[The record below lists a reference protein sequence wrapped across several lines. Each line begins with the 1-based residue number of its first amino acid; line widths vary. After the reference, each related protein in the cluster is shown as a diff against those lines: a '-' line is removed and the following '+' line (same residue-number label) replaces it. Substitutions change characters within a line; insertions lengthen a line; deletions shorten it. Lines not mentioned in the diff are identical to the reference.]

1 MLMPEVKEND
11 IIQKKN
17 FHNNMTPLIEEEEEE
32 NNDMNMDNDDK
43 NMNIDN
49 DDKENKD
56 DMMMDTKIEEESPSP
71 AIPKFNA
78 NTSVPNISSTTSNA
92 YTKFNSKSTQK
103 YVFQSKINN
112 IGQSSYSNVKKTMQ
126 IHPLINNKNNLT
138 NNILQNRQN
147 MHFQNKLENKNLN
160 NNRKFLSNNP
170 LVNDSIIEEEEE
182 EDEVPEL
189 KSHNKLDLMSVES
202 PKKVISPPLG
212 HSKVNFGSNINKL
225 INTPPNANTFP
236 YNIKLNHPNIN
247 AGPFP
252 HTFKNYKNTYNN
264 KINLNFG
271 STSSLLN
278 KLKANSFS
286 KSPLPSIPDSP
297 VTKPTQVR
305 EVPEIKS
312 VINNSKLKNSFN
324 SLTAIKESPIVKPL
338 NTVTIPE
345 EIPEEEEEDAMETEE
360 TVNTKTEPDTIMEE
374 ERVID
379 TIQEEEEEEEE
390 KVNNTMQEEKKE
402 RIIDTIKE
410 EKEERIIDTIQEEKE
425 ERVIDTIQEEEE
437 EENKESRIESKPMES
452 NVKPINNPL
461 IPSNINQLKQQLQQK
476 QLQQQLQLQLQQQ
489 QMKQLQMKQQHQ
501 QHNHLIQM
509 LQQQT
514 QQRQLQQEQQQ
525 RQMEEQEKQIR
536 EEQRRA
542 EEQKIVVPPVVP
554 STINPLL
561 MNQPNNYDRSLNLDS
576 IIILQTLGTG
586 TFGRVHLVRS
596 KENGKYYAM
605 KAIKKSCVVKNH
617 QVEHTMNEKKILE
630 NVRHPFFV
638 KLQNTFQDSNHIF
651 FITDYVCGGE
661 LFTCL
666 RRYQRFPN
674 NVAKFYA
681 AEVIVAFDYLHSMD
695 IIYRDLKPEN
705 ILLDNTGHIKII
717 DFGFAKYVPD
727 ITYTLCG
734 TPEYLAPEAIQMK
747 AYGKSVDWY
756 TLGILIYEM
765 LCGFPPF
772 YDDDRVK
779 LYKKILAGKIYWPD
793 HINPVVKNLLKH
805 LITSDLTNRYGNL
818 KGGSEDIKN
827 HLWFAGVDWNKVAKL
842 EITPPFIPNVRYEGD
857 AGHFESYPEVNI
869 SYGEQGEDPY
879 KDLFLDF

>member
-1 MLMPEVKEND
+1 MLMPEIPEND
-11 IIQKKN
+11 IIQKKK
-17 FHNNMTPLIEEEEEE
+17 FNNEMAPLKEEEE
-32 NNDMNMDNDDK
+32 NNDMNMDS
-43 NMNIDN
+43 DN
-49 DDKENKD
+49 DKENKD
-56 DMMMDTKIEEESPSP
+56 KMVIDTKIEVENQSP

-78 NTSVPNISSTTSNA
+78 NSNSTPDIASSTNNA
-92 YTKFNSKSTQK
+92 YTKFNNKSTQK
-103 YVFQSKINN
+103 YVFHSKVNN
-112 IGQSSYSNVKKTMQ
+112 STFGQNNFSNVKKTTQ

-138 NNILQNRQN
+138 KNKNLGNMSLFQNRQN
-147 MHFQNKLENKNLN
+147 KNKLENKHL

-170 LVNDSIIEEEEE
+170 LISDSIIEEEEE
-182 EDEVPEL
+182 DVVSEL
-189 KSHNKLDLMSVES
+189 PTHNKLDLMNIES
-202 PKKVISPPLG
+202 PKKPASPSFT
-212 HSKVNFGSNINKL
+212 HKKVGYGSSINKL
-225 INTPPNANTFP
+225 INTPPNTNTFP

-252 HTFKNYKNTYNN
+252 HNFKNYKSTYGN

-278 KLKANSFS
+278 KLKS
-286 KSPLPSIPDSP
+286 
-297 VTKPTQVR
+297 
-305 EVPEIKS
+305 
-312 VINNSKLKNSFN
+312 NSFN
-324 SLTAIKESPIVKPL
+324 KTQQTTVPDSSATQIKTKLEKKAKINNNKPTKTFNTLTTISENPKIQPI
-338 NTVTIPE
+338 NTITIPE

-360 TVNTKTEPDTIMEE
+360 NLNNKTEIIMEE
-374 ERVID
+374 ERVMD
-379 TIQEEEEEEEE
+379 TIKEEEEEEEEE
-390 KVNNTMQEEKKE
+390 KEKIEEK
-402 RIIDTIKE
+402 RVIDTIKE
-410 EKEERIIDTIQEEKE
+410 EEEEEEKE
-425 ERVIDTIQEEEE
+425 EEKVEEKVEEKRVIDTIKEEEE
-437 EENKESRIESKPMES
+437 EKEKEEAKESKIESNQNVASS
-452 NVKPINNPL
+452 NPVNPL
-461 IPSNINQLKQQLQQK
+461 ITPNMNQLQQQQLQQK
-476 QLQQQLQLQLQQQ
+476 QLQLQLQQQ
-489 QMKQLQMKQQHQ
+489 FQQQLQQQQLQQHQ
-501 QHNHLIQM
+501 HNNLINM

-514 QQRQLQQEQQQ
+514 QQRRQLQQEQQQ

-536 EEQRRA
+536 EEQ
-542 EEQKIVVPPVVP
+542 KLVVPPIVP

-561 MNQPNNYDRSLNLDS
+561 MNNSSNFDRSLNLNS

-596 KENGKYYAM
+596 KDNGKYYAM
-605 KAIKKSCVVKNH
+605 KAIKKSCVVSNH

-638 KLQNTFQDSNHIF
+638 RLQNTFQDSSHIF

-827 HLWFAGVDWNKVAKL
+827 HLWFAGVDWNKVARL

-857 AGHFESYPEVNI
+857 AGHFESYPEVNV
-869 SYGEQGEDPY
+869 SYGEEGEDPY
-879 KDLFLDF
+879 QDLFKDF

>member
-1 MLMPEVKEND
+1 MLMPEVTEND
-11 IIQKKN
+11 IIQKQN
-17 FHNNMTPLIEEEEEE
+17 FHNMAPLIEEEE
-32 NNDMNMDNDDK
+32 NNEMNMDSDSN
-43 NMNIDN
+43 
-49 DDKENKD
+49 KENKD
-56 DMMMDTKIEEESPSP
+56 DMVMDTKIELEKQSP
-71 AIPKFNA
+71 AYPKFNA
-78 NTSVPNISSTTSNA
+78 NSTASNISSINNA
-92 YTKFNSKSTQK
+92 YAKFNNKTTQQ
-103 YVFQSKINN
+103 YVFQSKLNN
-112 IGQSSYSNVKKTMQ
+112 STLSQNNFSNVKKTMQ
-126 IHPLINNKNNLT
+126 MHPLISNKNGLTSTKNLGNMT
-138 NNILQNRQN
+138 LFQNRQN
-147 MHFQNKLENKNLN
+147 IQLQNKLENKSL

-170 LVNDSIIEEEEE
+170 IISDSIIEEEEE

-189 KSHNKLDLMSVES
+189 PSNNNKLDLMNVES
-202 PKKVISPPLG
+202 PKKSPTFTNK
-212 HSKVNFGSNINKL
+212 KVGYGSSINKL

-252 HTFKNYKNTYNN
+252 HNFKNYKSTYGN

-278 KLKANSFS
+278 KLKANSFNKTS
-286 KSPLPSIPDSP
+286 LTHGSP
-297 VTKPTQVR
+297 VNKATQ
-305 EVPEIKS
+305 IKIS
-312 VINNSKLKNSFN
+312 SEEKAKINNKPINAFN
-324 SLTAIKESPIVKPL
+324 TLTTIRENPIMKPV
-338 NTVTIPE
+338 NTITIPE
-345 EIPEEEEEDAMETEE
+345 EIPEEEEDAMETEE
-360 TVNTKTEPDTIMEE
+360 ELNTKTELKPVIEEERVMDTIQEE
-374 ERVID
+374 EEEIEEEKRVID
-379 TIQEEEEEEEE
+379 TIQEEEEEEEDE
-390 KVNNTMQEEKKE
+390 IISNKNNSVSQQT
-402 RIIDTIKE
+402 
-410 EKEERIIDTIQEEKE
+410 
-425 ERVIDTIQEEEE
+425 
-437 EENKESRIESKPMES
+437 
-452 NVKPINNPL
+452 NPL
-461 IPSNINQLKQQLQQK
+461 ISHNMSQMQQLQQK
-476 QLQQQLQLQLQQQ
+476 QLQLQLQQQLQQQQ
-489 QMKQLQMKQQHQ
+489 QMKQLQLQQQLKQQQQQQQHQ
-501 QHNHLIQM
+501 QQQHQHNHLIQM

-536 EEQRRA
+536 EEQ
-542 EEQKIVVPPVVP
+542 KIIDPPVVP

-561 MNQPNNYDRSLNLDS
+561 IDKPSNFDRSLNLNS

-638 KLQNTFQDSNHIF
+638 TLQNTFQDSNHIF

-805 LITSDLTNRYGNL
+805 LITSDLTSRYGNL

-827 HLWFAGVDWNKVAKL
+827 HLWFAGVDWDKVSKL

-857 AGHFESYPEVNI
+857 AGHFESYPEVNV
-869 SYGEQGEDPY
+869 SYGEEGEDPY
-879 KDLFLDF
+879 EDLFKNF

>member
-1 MLMPEVKEND
+1 MPEVNEND
-11 IIQKKN
+11 IIHKKN
-17 FHNNMTPLIEEEEEE
+17 FHNNMEPLIEEDD
-32 NNDMNMDNDDK
+32 NMNMDS
-43 NMNIDN
+43 

-56 DMMMDTKIEEESPSP
+56 DIIMDTKIEEENQSPL
-71 AIPKFNA
+71 IPKFNA
-78 NTSVPNISSTTSNA
+78 NSSVPNISSSTTNA
-92 YTKFNSKSTQK
+92 YAKFNNKSTQK

-112 IGQSSYSNVKKTMQ
+112 TTLGQNNYSNVKKTMQ
-126 IHPLINNKNNLT
+126 MHPLINNKNSLT

-147 MHFQNKLENKNLN
+147 IQFQNKLEHKNLN

-170 LVNDSIIEEEEE
+170 IVADSIIEEEEE

-189 KSHNKLDLMSVES
+189 PSHNKLDLMNVES
-202 PKKVISPPLG
+202 PKKAISPPLL
-212 HSKVNFGSNINKL
+212 HSKINYGSNINKL

-252 HTFKNYKNTYNN
+252 HTFKNYKNTYSN

-278 KLKANSFS
+278 KLKANSFN
-286 KSPLPSIPDSP
+286 KSPLTTIPDSP
-297 VTKPTQVR
+297 INKATQIKEVTEEK
-305 EVPEIKS
+305 I
-312 VINNSKLKNSFN
+312 INNNKPKNNFN
-324 SLTAIKESPIVKPL
+324 TLTTISENSIVKPV
-338 NTVTIPE
+338 NTIAIPE

-360 TVNTKTEPDTIMEE
+360 TTNTKIESETRMEE

-379 TIQEEEEEEEE
+379 TIIEEEEEEEE
-390 KVNNTMQEEKKE
+390 DNNNNNNNN
-402 RIIDTIKE
+402 INNNNNNN
-410 EKEERIIDTIQEEKE
+410 
-425 ERVIDTIQEEEE
+425 
-437 EENKESRIESKPMES
+437 NKESRIETE
-452 NVKPINNPL
+452 NNIQTTTNPL
-461 IPSNINQLKQQLQQK
+461 IPPNINQLQQQLQQK
-476 QLQQQLQLQLQQQ
+476 QLQQLQLQQQLQQQ
-489 QMKQLQMKQQHQ
+489 QMKQLQLQQQLQHQQHQ

-536 EEQRRA
+536 EEQRKV
-542 EEQKIVVPPVVP
+542 EEQKILNPPIVP

-561 MNQPNNYDRSLNLDS
+561 MNQPNNYDRSLNLNS

-638 KLQNTFQDSNHIF
+638 KLQNTFQDANHIF

-779 LYKKILAGKIYWPD
+779 LYKKILAGKVYWPD

-827 HLWFAGVDWNKVAKL
+827 HLWFAGVDWDKVARL